1 MRMFA
6 LAAVIK
12 ELAGPCIPQALSYL
26 HTQVPACS
34 RSAVRPYPGRGRRMA
49 KGQMRGNRELK
60 KPKLV
65 KAPLATADA
74 LSGKAVLERIAVPK
88 KKT

>member
-1 MRMFA
+1 
-6 LAAVIK
+6 
-12 ELAGPCIPQALSYL
+12 
-26 HTQVPACS
+26 
-34 RSAVRPYPGRGRRMA
+34 MA

-65 KAPLATADA
+65 KAPLATTDA

-88 KKT
+88 KKN